1 MGNTTASLTHEQL
14 FGGGGVTIDG
24 AAEIQSELRDRR
36 DKKPSSELNF
46 APSKAGRVAC
56 FDEKRCYIT
65 DGELKPLAYFDA
77 DAYIAACGISDDGS
91 VALFMTAYG
100 PSGESTMLID
110 ANTFSTIAAGA
121 VQVSAN
127 TVRGINVDSARK
139 KFTLFTAK
147 KRETGWSE
155 KLGFTFALEPTAPA
169 DKPQEIPDYGA
180 IKAAERMGI
189 PYEEYAAILKKARD
203 EAESD
208 ESWEK
213 ELDAKN
219 RAKAGIDSPDS
230 EAFENDAERLRQYEE
245 KTDLSPYEL
254 LKKAQ
259 SCMNELKETYTEQ
272 EEQKAVG
279 YLSLS
284 GLNPNMST
292 YQLSNAYK
300 ELGQIYD
307 RNELK
312 QKALDAYREGLRLNP
327 GLSVKKRIKQLE
339 KELNA

>member
-14 FGGGGVTIDG
+14 FGGGVTIDG
-24 AAEIQSELRDRR
+24 AAEIQSELRERR

-110 ANTFSTIAAGA
+110 TNTFSTIAAGA

-155 KLGFTFALEPTAPA
+155 KHGFTFALEPTAPA
-169 DKPQEIPDYGA
+169 DKPQEIPDYGGMRTA
-180 IKAAERMGI
+180 ELMEIPHEELEAAR
-189 PYEEYAAILKKARD
+189 KKAMD
-203 EAESD
+203 EVD
-208 ESWEK
+208 GDDSWEK

-219 RAKAGIDSPDS
+219 RAKAGIDGPDA
-230 EAFENDAERLRQYEE
+230 ETLERNAERLKRYEE

-254 LKKAQ
+254 LEKAQ
-259 SCMNELKETYTEQ
+259 GCICELKETYTEQ
-272 EEQKAVG
+272 AEQKAVD

-284 GLNPNMST
+284 ALNPKMST

-307 RNELK
+307 QNDLK
-312 QKALDAYREGLRLNP
+312 QKALDAYREGLRLNS